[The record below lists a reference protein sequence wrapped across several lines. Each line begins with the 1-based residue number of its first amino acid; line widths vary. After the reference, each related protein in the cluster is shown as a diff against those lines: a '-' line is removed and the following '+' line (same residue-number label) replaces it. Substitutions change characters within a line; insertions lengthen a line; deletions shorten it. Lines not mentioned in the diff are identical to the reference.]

1 MLGCWRT
8 LPPLISCRSH
18 LISSHVGHLPRGM
31 RLVGLGSTGAA
42 GGRGD
47 EDEAVEASEMIA
59 QTSFDFAANSV
70 SPAEGRKEGDE

>member
-1 MLGCWRT
+1 
-8 LPPLISCRSH
+8 
-18 LISSHVGHLPRGM
+18 M

-47 EDEAVEASEMIA
+47 EDEEVDASEMIA

-70 SPAEGRKEGDE
+70 SPAEGRE

>member
-1 MLGCWRT
+1 
-8 LPPLISCRSH
+8 
-18 LISSHVGHLPRGM
+18 M

-47 EDEAVEASEMIA
+47 EDEAVEVEASEMIA

-70 SPAEGRKEGDE
+70 SPAEGRKEGSKG

>member
-1 MLGCWRT
+1 
-8 LPPLISCRSH
+8 
-18 LISSHVGHLPRGM
+18 M

-47 EDEAVEASEMIA
+47 EDEEVEASEMIA

-70 SPAEGRKEGDE
+70 SPAEGRKEGSKG